1 LQLILRLDLWPDG
14 HSEESS
20 MNAYALLPC
29 VLFCGA
35 LYAAPALARD
45 EIVFIPLRSYEE
57 VPAVSSTA
65 RGFFKARI
73 REGVGT
79 IEYELSYQGLQGDIR
94 QSHIHFG
101 QRSVNGG
108 ISVFLCQTATN
119 VDPTGLAPQCGAA
132 PATVTG
138 TLTAAN
144 IIGPAGQGI
153 AASEFA
159 ELVRAIRAGVAYI
172 NVHSS
177 VFAGGEIRG
186 QTRGSD
192 HDHDGH

>member
-1 LQLILRLDLWPDG
+1 LQLILRFDLRPDG

-35 LYAAPALARD
+35 LYATPAVARD
-45 EIVFIPLRSYEE
+45 DDDRIVVRLRSYEE
-57 VPAVSSTA
+57 VPAVSSA
-65 RGFFKARI
+65 ASGLFRARI
-73 REGVGT
+73 NEAAGT
-79 IEYELSYQGLQGDIR
+79 ITYELSYQGLQGDVR

-119 VDPTGLAPQCGAA
+119 PDPTGGAPTCGAS
-132 PATVTG
+132 PAAMTG

-144 IIGPAGQGI
+144 IIGPTGQGI
-153 AASEFA
+153 AATEFA
-159 ELVRAIRAGVAYI
+159 ELIRAIRAGVAYV
-172 NVHSS
+172 NVHTNL
-177 VFAGGEIRG
+177 FPGGEIRG
-186 QTRGSD
+186 QAGGSD
-192 HDHDGH
+192 HDDH